1 MFLYNNME
9 YSELSLY
16 DIQGGEEFM
25 KKNVVENTKEKLD
38 ENDKVNLRKYKKKII
53 EQRNEIERL
62 KKELEKYKNN

>member
-1 MFLYNNME
+1 ME

-16 DIQGGEEFM
+16 DIQGGEAFM
-25 KKNVVENTKEKLD
+25 KKNVVEDKKEELD

>member
-16 DIQGGEEFM
+16 DIQGGEAFM
-25 KKNVVENTKEKLD
+25 KKNVVKDKKEELD

>member
-16 DIQGGEEFM
+16 DIQGGEAFM
-25 KKNVVENTKEKLD
+25 KKNVVEDKKEELD

>member
-1 MFLYNNME
+1 ME

-16 DIQGGEEFM
+16 DIQGGEAFM
-25 KKNVVENTKEKLD
+25 KKNVVKDKKEELD